1 MADRSYIG
9 KGKVYLGPY
18 GGGGALVSVGNCSR
32 LELSIDEEKKEL
44 LDFTSAGGG
53 KANVVSR
60 ITGVTVGMT
69 LHDISPENLA
79 KALRGTSSAVT
90 AAAVTN
96 EAHTAYKGGL
106 VVFDNLPDPAQ
117 PVTVTGAGGTPTYT
131 EGTDYV
137 RTRTGIEVLAGGGI
151 ADGSTIE
158 VDYTKAA
165 SDVVE
170 ALTQAG
176 AEFTLVFD
184 GLNEAQGGKAVSV
197 RLHRVKFSPAQGL
210 GFIADEFAGL
220 ELTGEVLKD
229 ESITGSGLSQYLQVT
244 LAQ

>member
-1 MADRSYIG
+1 MADLSYIG

-69 LHDISPENLA
+69 LHDISGDNLA
-79 KALRGTSSAVT
+79 KALRGTSTAVASASV
-90 AAAVTN
+90 VD
-96 EAHTAYKGGL
+96 ESHTAYIGGL
-106 VVFDNLPDPAQ
+106 VAFNSLPDPSQ
-117 PVTVTGAGGTPTYT
+117 PVVVTDSSGATTYT

-137 RTRTGIEVLAGGGI
+137 RTRTGIEILSGGSI
-151 ADGSTIE
+151 TDGQTIL

-165 SDVVE
+165 ASVVE
-170 ALTQAG
+170 ALVNAG
-176 AEFTLVFD
+176 AEFVLVFD
-184 GLNEAQGGKAVSV
+184 GLNEAQSGKAVSV
-197 RLHRVKFSPAQGL
+197 RVHRLKFSPAQGL
-210 GFIADEFAGL
+210 GFIGDEFAGL
-220 ELTGEVLKD
+220 EISGEALKD
-229 ESITGSGLSQYLQVT
+229 ESITTPGLSQYVQIQ
-244 LAQ
+244 LAS